1 MNDIKFL
8 EKYNEAAI
16 DNFVAVV
23 KQNILFQAQVAYL
36 SEQVAHTDEL
46 RKQIIEFEPVK
57 EALVKL
63 RDENI
68 NLANELNNKIT
79 IIESANKSDAEKY
92 RMQTSLNEQSRE
104 IERLSN
110 GLVASQDKVKEQT
123 DYIAKLEEMLPK
135 TAKKKLGIT
144 PTIELRQSGSTGNTP
159 SLGVLANGELAINR
173 ADGILYYKSSGN
185 TLGSIRTTQ
194 PAGLTTEIQFNDAGS
209 FGSNS
214 GFTFSKT
221 TGAVSVSGNVSTAA
235 YFLGDGSK
243 LTGLAPALQIYS
255 LANTASGVSDY
266 MVLKSLDAYTVGTQN
281 TTTKTV
287 TTTPTILTSFVSDVG
302 FPNITSVPS
311 GDIVVEFDT
320 QKSSGAIGYYC
331 YAEIYKRA
339 VGGTETLIAT
349 TGNSSSSTLNSQIQ
363 QRVNVYISTPVSL
376 VVSDRIV
383 VKIYAVMLST
393 SASISILFDGAAD
406 GALTLPVLPAS
417 TVNFVPYINATAN
430 VQLNS
435 YSLVANTVTAN
446 SIIVLGRDLNAFA
459 TPMQHLIQSI
469 LA

>member
-144 PTIELRQSGSTGNTP
+144 PEQTIVEETIKEESIDNETVKTL
-159 SLGVLANGELAINR
+159 
-173 ADGILYYKSSGN
+173 SSG
-185 TLGSIRTTQ
+185 
-194 PAGLTTEIQFNDAGS
+194 GS
-209 FGSNS
+209 F
-214 GFTFSKT
+214 
-221 TGAVSVSGNVSTAA
+221 
-235 YFLGDGSK
+235 
-243 LTGLAPALQIYS
+243 
-255 LANTASGVSDY
+255 
-266 MVLKSLDAYTVGTQN
+266 
-281 TTTKTV
+281 
-287 TTTPTILTSFVSDVG
+287 
-302 FPNITSVPS
+302 
-311 GDIVVEFDT
+311 
-320 QKSSGAIGYYC
+320 
-331 YAEIYKRA
+331 
-339 VGGTETLIAT
+339 
-349 TGNSSSSTLNSQIQ
+349 
-363 QRVNVYISTPVSL
+363 
-376 VVSDRIV
+376 
-383 VKIYAVMLST
+383 
-393 SASISILFDGAAD
+393 
-406 GALTLPVLPAS
+406 
-417 TVNFVPYINATAN
+417 
-430 VQLNS
+430 
-435 YSLVANTVTAN
+435 
-446 SIIVLGRDLNAFA
+446 
-459 TPMQHLIQSI
+459 
-469 LA
+469 